1 MTLTSL
7 GRIAVPTPGTPVL
20 LSTNVRTQV
29 ARLVIQTAPSNAG
42 KTYFGMKSLNKTSLA
57 GVSRILAPSDFY
69 EVTTEDGMD
78 GIALAQLAVDADNVG
93 EGLLV
98 SYWTE

>member
-1 MTLTSL
+1 L
-7 GRIAVPTPGTPVL
+7 VL
-20 LSTNVRTQV
+20 
-29 ARLVIQTAPSNAG
+29 QTAALNSG
-42 KTYFGMKSLNKTSLA
+42 KTYFGLIGMNKSTLA
-57 GVSRILAPSDFY
+57 GVSRVLSATDSY

-78 GIALAQLAVDADNVG
+78 GIPLSQMAIDADNLG

>member
-1 MTLTSL
+1 MILTSL
-7 GRIAVPTPGTPVL
+7 GRIAVPAPGTPVA
-20 LSTNVRTQV
+20 LSTNARIQA
-29 ARLVIQTAPSNAG
+29 ARLVIQTAPLNTG
-42 KTYFGMKSLNKTSLA
+42 KTYFGLKGMDKITLA
-57 GVSRILAPSDFY
+57 GVSRVLDATDNY

-78 GIALAQLAVDADNVG
+78 GIPIFQLAVDADNPG

>member
-7 GRIAVPTPGTPVL
+7 GKVIVPTPGTPVP
-20 LSTNVRTQV
+20 LSNSGTVHV
-29 ARLVIQTAPSNAG
+29 ARIILQTSPANTG
-42 KTYFGMKSLNKTSLA
+42 KTYFGQSSMVKATLA
-57 GVSRILAPSDFY
+57 GVSRVLDTTDKY
-69 EVTTEDGMD
+69 EISTEDGTD
-78 GIALAQLAVDADNVG
+78 GISLAQVAIDADVAN

>member
-7 GRIAVPTPGTPVL
+7 GRITVPTPGTPVV
-20 LSTNVRTQV
+20 LSTNVRTQA
-29 ARLVIQTAPSNAG
+29 ARLVFQTAPLNAG
-42 KTYFGMKSLNKTSLA
+42 KTYFGQTGMNKTTLA
-57 GVSRILAPSDFY
+57 GVSRILAPTDVY

-78 GIALAQLAVDADNVG
+78 GIPLAQVAIDADNAG

>member
-1 MTLTSL
+1 
-7 GRIAVPTPGTPVL
+7 
-20 LSTNVRTQV
+20 
-29 ARLVIQTAPSNAG
+29 
-42 KTYFGMKSLNKTSLA
+42 
-57 GVSRILAPSDFY
+57 VSRVLSATDSY

-78 GIALAQLAVDADNVG
+78 GIPLSQMAIDADNLG